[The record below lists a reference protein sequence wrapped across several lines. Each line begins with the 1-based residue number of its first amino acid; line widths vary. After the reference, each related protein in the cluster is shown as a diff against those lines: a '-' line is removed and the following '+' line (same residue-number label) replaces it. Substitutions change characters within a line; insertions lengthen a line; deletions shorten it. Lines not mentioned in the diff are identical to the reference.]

1 MKQKYQ
7 IVKKADKNQM
17 IIQEYAELDKEAY
30 SLLCEETY
38 DMKQV
43 AAAGKT
49 GRQALMDILRTR
61 NLYPVGIYTEK
72 IAETVMELLS
82 STDKEVA
89 EIAFDDMELISQDR
103 RKEWGFVEEGVEEA
117 APELDELIE
126 EEEIKEDYDKEVLN
140 GYQPSVQVAD
150 EDSLE
155 TDEEP

>member
-7 IVKKADKNQM
+7 IVKKADKNKM
-17 IIQEYAELDKEAY
+17 IIQEYAELDKEAN

-38 DMKQV
+38 DMKRV

-61 NLYPVGIYTEK
+61 NFYPNGIYTEK
-72 IAETVMELLS
+72 IAETVMQLLS
-82 STDKEVA
+82 STDKEMA
-89 EIAFDDMELISQDR
+89 EITFDDMELISQDR
-103 RKEWGFVEEGVEEA
+103 RKEWGLVEEGVEEET
-117 APELDELIE
+117 PELDELL
-126 EEEIKEDYDKEVLN
+126 EEEIEEDYDKEVLN

-155 TDEEP
+155 TDEES